1 MLMGNTLTKYAE
13 IGAATIPPR
22 LKAITAN
29 INLSDPKKIMKLKAA
44 DDVTKIHLLRL
55 FQSHIVVEFLLESR
69 SGVLTGPQPPPPIAS
84 KNPQNLVELL

>member
-29 INLSDPKKIMKLKAA
+29 QLIWVIPKKMMKLKAA
-44 DDVTKIHLLRL
+44 DDVTKNSLAETVPIAYRGW
-55 FQSHIVVEFLLESR
+55 IFLLESR
-69 SGVLTGPQPPPPIAS
+69 SGVSDDLI
-84 KNPQNLVELL
+84 V